1 MSTGSP
7 RNGTSKSYADVNR
20 CSGASAGC
28 SVGDS
33 TSPWAALGSTV
44 PQRARLLSKT
54 ARRSVAVMDML
65 ESRELVG
72 EQGWS
77 DAEQSSIPGP
87 CLWARP
93 SDRRRRPKYVTGNN
107 KTP

>member
-107 KTP
+107 KTA